1 MKLSEIEC
9 SVSLNAQQK
18 ETLERILFYA
28 EKDQVEI
35 ENLEDLSGYMDY
47 MVKNLDQYDDVSKI
61 VLNMLRSEIKKAATR
76 RTRVEKKDDPMKKT
90 ATAVSKT
97 AAGTIGREVGNNV
110 GKSLGGKF
118 GKRLGGNI
126 GAELARSIVGNIMK

>member
-1 MKLSEIEC
+1 MQLSEIEC

-47 MVKNLDQYDDVSKI
+47 MVKNLDQYNDVSKI

>member
-18 ETLERILFYA
+18 ETLERILNYA

-47 MVKNLDQYDDVSKI
+47 MVKNLDQYDGVSKI